1 MDATRISDKAAV
13 ILKKIEKTD
22 HEFEVEISLYLS
34 SESLRQDPQNHCV
47 PVFDV
52 LDVPDEPGTN
62 IIVMPMLR
70 ASNDPPWDTVGE
82 LMAFII
88 QVAEV
93 RDEYPPQTLSQMNYL

>member
-1 MDATRISDKAAV
+1 M
-13 ILKKIEKTD
+13 LKRVSKTKHPYELD
-22 HEFEVEISLYLS
+22 IHQYFSTEPIASH
-34 SESLRQDPQNHCV
+34 PQNHCV

-93 RDEYPPQTLSQMNYL
+93 RDEYPPQTSSQMNYL